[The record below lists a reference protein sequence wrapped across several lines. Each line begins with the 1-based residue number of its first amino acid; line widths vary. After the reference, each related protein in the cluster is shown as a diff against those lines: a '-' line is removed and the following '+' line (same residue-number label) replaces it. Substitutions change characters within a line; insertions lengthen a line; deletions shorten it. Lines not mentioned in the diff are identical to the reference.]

1 MCALLLVL
9 SLFLRASLCVF
20 SCEYLFVDPI
30 DLSVAHACVCV
41 FVMCSVLC
49 ALCRL
54 FVYSYIGTYRS
65 VRSLYVSHYCA
76 VVYFLFPF
84 LFNSLFVLPFPFRSQ
99 IHTLQLDRME
109 PGESLSCLYNAI
121 AGLFIVRAQ
130 AKSLHICFRCWIVCG
145 LLLMGGA
152 TAMCWKWAF
161 TSLAG
166 GFSDELNMLLW
177 LCLHS
182 LRYVYI
188 VDYTN
193 RLTFVYMCISRL
205 QQNHNCL
212 YKMLL
217 FLATDRWNVYKEW
230 SEIDGLG
237 AACVYNITQEG
248 NETKVKI
255 NI

>member
-1 MCALLLVL
+1 MRFCLF

-121 AGLFIVRAQ
+121 ARLFIVRAQ
-130 AKSLHICFRCWIVCG
+130 AKSLHICFRC
-145 LLLMGGA
+145 
-152 TAMCWKWAF
+152 
-161 TSLAG
+161 
-166 GFSDELNMLLW
+166 
-177 LCLHS
+177 
-182 LRYVYI
+182 
-188 VDYTN
+188 
-193 RLTFVYMCISRL
+193 
-205 QQNHNCL
+205 
-212 YKMLL
+212 
-217 FLATDRWNVYKEW
+217 
-230 SEIDGLG
+230 
-237 AACVYNITQEG
+237 
-248 NETKVKI
+248 
-255 NI
+255 